1 MIGPSVA
8 VGRLVFAR
16 GTVMSRTN
24 RIKIGSLSWIHQQV
38 TPVMFLTDGKILSPT
53 WLPQT
58 YIGLYATRNPAPGG
72 SLDLPAYRPSKQ
84 FRAMTFADLSV
95 QTSDDGKQLENV
107 TISNAILDPGW
118 TPPFDRGITLLTRVY
133 VPEPSMSD
141 PDFHAGECGG
151 AADITVRKRHPNT
164 TFSFTVPDANV
175 VANGLILFRA
185 GRITDGIGVD
195 VVKCPY
201 HVPWV
206 WCEWLL
212 TYVDGTFAA
221 FGTGS
226 VFPTHTFYVQG
237 NSYGQQDEP
246 TDAAFMRSWRHP
258 LTIDTSTLHVYPVLT
273 TGAPATGPQ
282 VSDTTTRFAGP
293 ATGIPYAVSG
303 SGFASATTF

>member
-1 MIGPSVA
+1 M
-8 VGRLVFAR
+8 
-16 GTVMSRTN
+16 
-24 RIKIGSLSWIHQQV
+24 
-38 TPVMFLTDGKILSPT
+38 
-53 WLPQT
+53 
-58 YIGLYATRNPAPGG
+58 
-72 SLDLPAYRPSKQ
+72 
-84 FRAMTFADLSV
+84 
-95 QTSDDGKQLENV
+95 
-107 TISNAILDPGW
+107 
-118 TPPFDRGITLLTRVY
+118 
-133 VPEPSMSD
+133 
-141 PDFHAGECGG
+141 
-151 AADITVRKRHPNT
+151 
-164 TFSFTVPDANV
+164 PDANV

-258 LTIDTSTLHVYPVLT
+258 LTI
-273 TGAPATGPQ
+273 
-282 VSDTTTRFAGP
+282 SDTTTRFAGP